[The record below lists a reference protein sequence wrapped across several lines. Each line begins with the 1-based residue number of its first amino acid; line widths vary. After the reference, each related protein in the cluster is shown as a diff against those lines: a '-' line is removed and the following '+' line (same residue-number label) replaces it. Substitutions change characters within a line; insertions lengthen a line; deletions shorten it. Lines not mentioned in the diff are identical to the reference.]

1 MRQIF
6 FLLAIFLLTACV
18 GNVASSL
25 PEDQHKAFSGTARV
39 QSVVTTL
46 DGSSTEVGVRAQD
59 GEYVTVITKGI
70 TSVTPGQ
77 MVKVDKKR
85 SGYGEVI
92 PL

>member
-1 MRQIF
+1 MKHI
-6 FLLAIFLLTACV
+6 LSLSAVFLLTACV

-59 GEYVTVITKGI
+59 GEYVTVIAKGM
-70 TSVTPGQ
+70 TNVTPGQ
-77 MVKVDKKR
+77 MVKVDKKK
-85 SGYGEVI
+85 SGYGEVT